1 MKYIIF
7 LAGVAAVFLLAYL
20 VSNDRKKIKYRPILT
35 MLGLQLILTY
45 FLLNTGVGLVII
57 KGISKLFE
65 KLLGYAGAGIDFV
78 FGGLANEAAMP
89 FFLNV
94 LLPIVFI
101 SVLIGI
107 AQHFRILPFIIKWVG
122 FALSK
127 VNGLGRL
134 ESYNAVAS
142 AVFGQ
147 SEVFI
152 SVKNC

>member
-1 MKYIIF
+1 MK
-7 LAGVAAVFLLAYL
+7 V
-20 VSNDRKKIKYRPILT
+20 
-35 MLGLQLILTY
+35 
-45 FLLNTGVGLVII
+45 LN
-57 KGISKLFE
+57 
-65 KLLGYAGAGIDFV
+65 A
-78 FGGLANEAAMP
+78 

-107 AQHFRILPFIIKWVG
+107 AQHIRVLPIIIRYLGVV
-122 FALSK
+122 LSK
-127 VNGLGRL
+127 VNGLGKL

-152 SVKNC
+152 SVKNSFLIYLSTDFIRYVRQRCPRYLPPY